1 MFIFF
6 TELHLDYH
14 EKWVPIR
21 SILAKTSP
29 CTSLSY
35 ARSEWHEQQRVA
47 INSTTQ
53 NASGNL
59 SEIMFFKTHCLVPR
73 KGTDCAASV
82 LGGYGTNKSL
92 PFLLHTG
99 RI

>member
-1 MFIFF
+1 MKNGCQLEVFW
-6 TELHLDYH
+6 L
-14 EKWVPIR
+14 KPVPAHHCLMLEV
-21 SILAKTSP
+21 S
-29 CTSLSY
+29 
-35 ARSEWHEQQRVA
+35 WHEQQRGA

>member
-1 MFIFF
+1 MKNGCQLEVFW
-6 TELHLDYH
+6 L
-14 EKWVPIR
+14 KPVPAHHCLIEV
-21 SILAKTSP
+21 S
-29 CTSLSY
+29 
-35 ARSEWHEQQRVA
+35 WHEQQRVA